1 MFLAGL
7 TSVALWDPEPLCSLK
22 ANGAVNRESP
32 ESASVFVCYTAQAR
46 ISMSLTSCLHSW
58 RGLEH
63 KNTLGITHVLLWS
76 APQAPYG
83 YSQHT
88 GVGKTTTG
96 HSLPP
101 SLLQWGPY
109 RQNRRKLTEPLGSRY
124 FERERFASTPRNNR
138 LNCSLAQGT
147 NQFFVKKPFFF
158 IKKKSLIYKVL
169 NALIS
174 YKSEGLRPLRIF
186 AESACSLEQYGLM
199 NNSLWFVTV
208 FMTQF

>member
-22 ANGAVNRESP
+22 ANEAVNRASP
-32 ESASVFVCYTAQAR
+32 ESASVFVCYTAQTR
-46 ISMSLTSCLHSW
+46 MSMSLTSCLHSW

-101 SLLQWGPY
+101 SSSEGPTDRIGENLL
-109 RQNRRKLTEPLGSRY
+109 SH
-124 FERERFASTPRNNR
+124 
-138 LNCSLAQGT
+138 SLADILNKNSLHQHQGT
-147 NQFFVKKPFFF
+147 
-158 IKKKSLIYKVL
+158 I
-169 NALIS
+169 
-174 YKSEGLRPLRIF
+174 G
-186 AESACSLEQYGLM
+186 
-199 NNSLWFVTV
+199 
-208 FMTQF
+208 